1 MSIRKQADGK
11 WLLDIYPEGKPKG
24 KPAKRVRRTFATKGE
39 ATAYENH
46 IMDTIHIKPWLDGK
60 EDRRKLVDL
69 VNQWFD
75 EHGVTLDDGEK
86 RKGAMAFAC
95 ESMGNP
101 SAHEFN
107 ATMFSLYR
115 KKRLSGE
122 ICRTERVKQVS
133 PRTMNLELAYFRAV
147 FNELKRL
154 GHWKLD
160 NPLINVRPFKSEEA
174 ELVYLEGSEI
184 NRLLDE
190 CLKSRN
196 PSTYWVACVC
206 LATGARWDEAE
217 SLTTKQVRNLKVSF
231 FKTKGNRNRTV
242 PISKELYDSL
252 PKPEKPGRFFGSCYS
267 AFRTAVERAKLDLPS
282 GQLSHVL
289 RHTFASHF
297 MMNGGNILVLQRI
310 LGHTDIK
317 MTMRYAH
324 FSPNHLHE
332 AVNLNPLGQSVP
344 FLSPQDSKHHQQTTA
359 FNLYTTD
366 FNVTYCFS

>member
-1 MSIRKQADGK
+1 MSIRKQTNGK
-11 WLLDIYPEGKPKG
+11 WLLDFYPEGKPQG
-24 KPAKRVRRTFATKGE
+24 KASKRIRKTFSTKGE
-39 ATAYENH
+39 ALAYQSHIIENVH
-46 IMDTIHIKPWLDGK
+46 VKPWLDGK
-60 EDRRKLVDL
+60 EDRRKLRDL

-86 RKGAMAFAC
+86 RKGAMEFAC
-95 ESMGNP
+95 ESMGDP
-101 SAHEFN
+101 LAHEFD

-122 ICRTERVKQVS
+122 ISRTPRVKQVS

-154 GHWKLD
+154 GHWKAE
-160 NPLINVRPFKSEEA
+160 NPLTGIRAFKSEEA
-174 ELVYLEGSEI
+174 ELAYLERDEI
-184 NRLLDE
+184 NSLLE
-190 CLKSRN
+190 QCKASRN
-196 PSTYWVACVC
+196 KSTYWVACLC

-217 SLTTKQVRNLKVSF
+217 SLTTKQVKNLKVSF

-242 PISKELYDSL
+242 PISQTLNDSL
-252 PKPEKPGRFFGSCYS
+252 PKPEKPGRLFSSCYS
-267 AFRTAVERAKLDLPS
+267 AFRKAVERAELELPD

-297 MMNGGNILVLQRI
+297 MMNGGNILVLKNI

-324 FSPNHLHE
+324 FAPAHLVD
-332 AVNLNPLGQSVP
+332 AVKYNPLDNLNE
-344 FLSPQDSKHHQQTTA
+344 KH
-359 FNLYTTD
+359 
-366 FNVTYCFS
+366 

>member
-1 MSIRKQADGK
+1 MGIRKQADGK
-11 WLLDIYPEGKPKG
+11 WLLDFYPEGKPQG
-24 KPAKRVRRTFATKGE
+24 KASKRIRKTFSTKGE
-39 ATAYENH
+39 ALAYQSH
-46 IMDTIHIKPWLDGK
+46 IMENVHVKPWLDGK
-60 EDRRKLVDL
+60 EDRRKLRDL

-86 RKGAMAFAC
+86 RKGAMEFAC
-95 ESMGNP
+95 ESMGDP
-101 SAHEFN
+101 LAHEFN

-122 ICRTERVKQVS
+122 ISRTARVKQVS

-160 NPLINVRPFKSEEA
+160 NPLTNVRPFKSEEA
-174 ELVYLEGSEI
+174 ELAYLEHEEI
-184 NRLLDE
+184 ARLLEE

-196 PSTYWVACVC
+196 DSVYWVAYLC
-206 LATGARWDEAE
+206 LLTGARWDEAE
-217 SLTTKQVRNLKVSF
+217 SITTKQIKNLKVSF

-242 PISKELYDSL
+242 PISQKCFDSL
-252 PKPEKPGRFFGSCYS
+252 PKPEKPGRLFKPCYS
-267 AFRTAVERAKLDLPS
+267 AFRKAVERANLELPD

-324 FSPNHLHE
+324 FAPDHLEE
-332 AVNLNPLGQSVP
+332 AIRFNPLENQV
-344 FLSPQDSKHHQQTTA
+344 K
-359 FNLYTTD
+359 
-366 FNVTYCFS
+366 

>member
-1 MSIRKQADGK
+1 MGIRKQTDGK
-11 WLLDIYPEGKPKG
+11 WLLDFYPEGKPQG
-24 KPAKRVRRTFATKGE
+24 KASKRIRKTFSTKGE
-39 ATAYENH
+39 ALAYQSH
-46 IMDTIHIKPWLDGK
+46 IMENVHVKPWLDGK

-107 ATMFSLYR
+107 STMFSLYR

-122 ICRTERVKQVS
+122 ISRTSRVKQVS

-160 NPLINVRPFKSEEA
+160 NPLTNVRPFKSEEA
-174 ELVYLEGSEI
+174 ELAYLEHEEI
-184 NRLLDE
+184 TRLLEE
-190 CLKSRN
+190 CLNSRN
-196 PSTYWVACVC
+196 DSTYWVASLC
-206 LATGARWDEAE
+206 LLTGARWDEAE
-217 SLTTKQVRNLKVSF
+217 SVTTKQIKNLKVSF

-242 PISKELYDSL
+242 PISLEFFEAL
-252 PKPEKPGRFFGSCYS
+252 PKPEKPGRYFKSCYS
-267 AFRTAVERAKLDLPS
+267 AFRKAVERAELNLPD

-297 MMNGGNILVLQRI
+297 MMNGGNILVLKDI

-324 FSPNHLHE
+324 FSRDHLE
-332 AVNLNPLGQSVP
+332 DAIKLNPINQ
-344 FLSPQDSKHHQQTTA
+344 A
-359 FNLYTTD
+359 WR
-366 FNVTYCFS
+366 